1 MLARARRADHQPLQ
15 AEGWACLL
23 FVASLGLNMFSGQ
36 WSRLHVPLPL
46 DRLVLLA
53 AIGFFL
59 AGDQRDRRLRQ
70 VLSGQGARLA
80 LFALFGGWATAS
92 ALTVGTLTDRNAAF
106 ALADRVLVPLL
117 LFFLAPLVVSTEREY
132 RILLRGLVIFG
143 AYLGLTSVL
152 AVLGPHALVFPSYIN
167 DQSLGLGPGRAR
179 GPSIEAVGTGVDLV
193 VFGFA
198 AALLAY
204 RPGRRSRLIGTA
216 VAGLCFLGAFM
227 TFTRSVWLAVALA
240 VLVAAVKFP
249 AYRRALGL
257 SVVALVGFLLLVV
270 VAVPSVLQS
279 ATGRAGTTRSIID
292 RAYTY
297 EAAIEMVR
305 AHPLFGVGWGRFLD
319 NVPDYVWQSDSG
331 PFTNVRIEAHN
342 VLLARAA
349 ELGVPGL
356 VLVVLCLAVG
366 PVATLVVDRA
376 PGAVAGEIHVI
387 ACVAVCAW
395 FAAAML
401 SPMSYPLPNALCWG
415 LGGLALFWNRRSR
428 RPRSARALVGVG

>member
-1 MLARARRADHQPLQ
+1 MRARARRADHQPRT

-23 FVASLGLNMFSGQ
+23 FVASLGLNLFSGQ

-53 AIGFFL
+53 AIVCFL
-59 AGDQRDRRLRQ
+59 AGEQCARRLRE
-70 VLSGQGARLA
+70 VLSGQAARLV
-80 LFALFGGWATAS
+80 LFALFGAWASAS
-92 ALTVGTLTDRNAAF
+92 ALAVGTLTDRNAAF

-117 LFFLAPLVVSTEREY
+117 LFFLAPLVISTEREFQV
-132 RILLRGLVIFG
+132 LLRGLVVFG

-152 AVLGPHALVFPSYIN
+152 TVLGPHALVFPSYIN
-167 DQSLGLGPGRAR
+167 DQSLGLGAGRAR

-198 AALLAY
+198 GALFAARRVG
-204 RPGRRSRLIGTA
+204 RPRLVGTA
-216 VAGLCFLGAFM
+216 VAAVCFLGAFL

-240 VLVAAVKFP
+240 VVVVALKFP
-249 AYRRALGL
+249 AYRRALGV
-257 SVVALVGFLLLVV
+257 SVLALAGFLVLIVL
-270 VAVPSVLQS
+270 AVPSVLQS
-279 ATGRAGTTRSIID
+279 ATGRAGNTRSIID

-297 EAAIEMVR
+297 EAALSMVR
-305 AHPLFGVGWGRFLD
+305 SHPFFGVGWGRFLD
-319 NVPDYVWQSDSG
+319 NVPGYVWQSDSG

-356 VLVVLCLAVG
+356 LLIVLCLAVG
-366 PVATLVVDRA
+366 PVTTLVGTSTRDR
-376 PGAVAGEIHVI
+376 AGEIHLI

-401 SPMSYPLPNALCWG
+401 SPMSYPLPNELCWG
-415 LGGLALFWNRRSR
+415 LSGLSLFWNRRSLSP
-428 RPRSARALVGVG
+428 RPDLVLAGRG